1 MTQHPHLPPAVDFPD
16 MDSLKD
22 LRDNHLVEM
31 LEECRRWCRNL
42 ETFRASLITPVAHTL
57 WKVMLHEEV
66 LLVAASTLRIEAEI
80 ADRLRTAPAD
90 AVPAPGEGLPALT
103 EAPDALPADKTTDAG

>member
-22 LRDNHLVEM
+22 LRDGDLAEM
-31 LEECRRWCRNL
+31 LEECRRWCRNI
-42 ETFRASLITPVAHTL
+42 ETFRASLITPVANTL

-80 ADRLRTAPAD
+80 AERLGNAAVD

-103 EAPDALPADKTTDAG
+103 EASDALPHDKTTDAG